1 MAFAK
6 LKAVFTKKKSAANP
20 NPGTDGPAPSATGE
34 HAIQPSQNITGTADS
49 AGGTGAPEVQGPVE
63 VSYWRSS
70 MGLNERLTYLIASE
84 GGRRRRARPCEW
96 KVSQTASGYEEAA
109 VALASEEGN

>member
-63 VSYWRSS
+63 QAR
-70 MGLNERLTYLIASE
+70 E
-84 GGRRRRARPCEW
+84 GGDVGPAPANGRFPRLRAAMRRLRLLLRRRRGTRW
-96 KVSQTASGYEEAA
+96 SVYDIRD
-109 VALASEEGN
+109 